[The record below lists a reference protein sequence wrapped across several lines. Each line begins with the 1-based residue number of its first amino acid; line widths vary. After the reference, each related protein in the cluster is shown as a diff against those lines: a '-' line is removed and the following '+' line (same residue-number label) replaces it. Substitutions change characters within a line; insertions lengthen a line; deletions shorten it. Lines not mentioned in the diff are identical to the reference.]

1 LETEKKN
8 QTASIGVRVTFN
20 MKNLMDRFLEM
31 DTHISYG
38 DLIRDAV
45 REKIRRDAPELYA
58 EMFEVGGERAE

>member
-1 LETEKKN
+1 
-8 QTASIGVRVTFN
+8 

-58 EMFEVGGERAE
+58 EMFEMGEERVV